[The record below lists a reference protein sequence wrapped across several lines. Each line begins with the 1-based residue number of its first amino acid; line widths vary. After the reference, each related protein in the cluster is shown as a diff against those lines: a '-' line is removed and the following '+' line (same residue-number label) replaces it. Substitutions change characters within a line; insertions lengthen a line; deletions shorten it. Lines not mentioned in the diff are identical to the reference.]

1 MELKRNMGQLERIIR
16 VVLGIAFIVISLVY
30 ASAIQ
35 LWLTIAGVAFGVSL
49 ILEGL
54 LAWCPGKALLGLGK
68 KYHQ

>member
-1 MELKRNMGQLERIIR
+1 MELKRNMGPLERIIR
-16 VVLGIAFIVISLVY
+16 VILGTAFIVLPLVY
-30 ASAIQ
+30 ASAMQRWMIIVGAI
-35 LWLTIAGVAFGVSL
+35 LGASL